1 MKKNNFKGKWAVV
14 TGASKGLGF
23 AYAEQLLQQGINVI
37 GVARNAMPF
46 QALAQKYPDVEVEA
60 INLDLSDPRNCQ
72 VLFDKVQKRD
82 IAYLINNAGFGV
94 WGFFDETDITKEMNM
109 IDLNI
114 KALHILTKLFVQ
126 KFKAQNYGRI
136 FNIGSVLAGFVSGPV
151 FSSYYASKAYV
162 MSLGVAINT
171 ELKKAKSHVRV
182 VTICPGQLKTDF
194 WASSRE
200 DKKGTKGK
208 VANVDVFARKSL
220 KKAMKTN
227 RDYLII
233 GFANKMA
240 KWGALHLPRKW
251 ILNSIYRFQKSR

>member
-1 MKKNNFKGKWAVV
+1 MKRNNFKGKWAVV

-72 VLFDKVQKRD
+72 VLYDKVQKRD

-151 FSSYYASKAYV
+151 FYSYYASKAYV